1 MNSEWVKRRS
11 CHRDCYQSREL
22 TMGSETGVRR
32 GRDNLE
38 NLYVRTEPAL
48 VPFAIDVGSS
58 IHSVRLYYF

>member
-1 MNSEWVKRRS
+1 
-11 CHRDCYQSREL
+11 
-22 TMGSETGVRR
+22 MGSETGVRR
-32 GRDNLE
+32 GRDNPE